1 VKDDY
6 LWDRSGEADPEL
18 GRIERELGGFRY
30 RPRPLDLSA
39 APELMTWGR
48 PMVWARYAAA
58 AAVVFALL
66 AAGMWVALHRSQTP
80 SSPQT
85 ALNNSG
91 TNSDAPTPR
100 GPVSQ
105 PGTSTP
111 APPQEPRQG
120 TPAPNVTPKPARRAP
135 AESPAQPASD
145 TQVLAAS
152 FLDPEFARHIEKAQ
166 LLLRAFRNS
175 APSDDD
181 DGTVDVSY
189 EKQQSQEILHKNM
202 LLRREAELKGDMPAG
217 ELLGSLEPLLLDIA
231 NLPDNAPEEDVR
243 GIKDRIQREEIVAAL
258 QSYSTVMGSG
268 L

>member
-1 VKDDY
+1 
-6 LWDRSGEADPEL
+6 EL
-18 GRIERELGGFRY
+18 DRIERELGGFRY
-30 RPRPLDLSA
+30 RPRPLDLPA
-39 APELMTWGR
+39 APEPMVWGR
-48 PMVWARYAAA
+48 PIVWGRYAAA

-66 AAGMWVALHRSQTP
+66 AAGMWVALRHRQNQSGPT
-80 SSPQT
+80 QT
-85 ALNNSG
+85 ALYNSESNHDGPLPGGG
-91 TNSDAPTPR
+91 TVQQGTP
-100 GPVSQ
+100 
-105 PGTSTP
+105 TP

-135 AESPAQPASD
+135 AESLAQPAPD
-145 TQVLAAS
+145 TQVLTAS

-189 EKQQSQEILHKNM
+189 ERQQSQEILHKNM